1 MIVKRN
7 KSELTLIKRC
17 LNNERLAQMELFNKY
32 KDAMYTL
39 IYRITTNQNDAEDA
53 LQEAFVN
60 VFMKLETFKAEAT
73 LGAWIKTI
81 CVRTALRKT
90 NSTFDFDDITD
101 INNESELNIDDNLSG
116 EAIEKAIFSL
126 DDGYR
131 TVFLLT
137 EVEGYKHKE
146 VAEML
151 NISEGT
157 SKSQL
162 FHAKKQLRKLL
173 SEIYY

>member
-1 MIVKRN
+1 MH
-7 KSELTLIKRC
+7 
-17 LNNERLAQMELFNKY
+17 LFNKY

-39 IYRITTNQNDAEDA
+39 IYRITANPNDAEDA

-60 VFMKLETFKAEAT
+60 VFMKLDTFKGDST

-81 CVRTALRKT
+81 CVRTALRKNKT
-90 NSTFDFDDITD
+90 NFKYEDITD
-101 INNESELNIDDNLSG
+101 FDNESEQLIDENMTG
-116 EAIEKAIFSL
+116 EAIEKAILNL

-131 TVFLLT
+131 TVFLLI

-151 NISEGT
+151 SISEGT

-162 FHAKKQLRKLL
+162 FHAKKHLQKQLKH
-173 SEIYY
+173 IYF